1 MVFRELGWRGVE
13 ETGSVFTARPQRTG
27 GYSGVQRLQTGRNA
41 EWLFSMWCLGNSHH
55 PTQNFEPWPQRVA
68 VFPRVC
74 GCVRFQ
80 QLCKITAETD
90 PKNPYPLESFV

>member
-1 MVFRELGWRGVE
+1 ME

-27 GYSGVQRLQTGRNA
+27 GYNGVQRLQTGRNA

-68 VFPRVC
+68 VSPRVC

-90 PKNPYPLESFV
+90 PKKPYPLESFV